1 MSGIFGIVD
10 VENPERIP
18 PLLENMA
25 SAMSHKEWF
34 VVESQACQIAGLGR
48 IGIGIF
54 NTLPQPVWNEAH
66 TIALV
71 IAGEFYNTP
80 ALQLAPVPASDEAT
94 ALALYEKH
102 GPSFASHLKGAF
114 IIAIWDTINQQL
126 VITNDRFGLYPL
138 FFAHVGSAFIFAP
151 ELKGILADHTI
162 PRSLDMVALAQYMR
176 FQHLLGDRTFFD
188 NITLL
193 PPAASLVF
201 KADTARYTI
210 EHYWSYNQIAYL
222 PDISFQDA
230 VEETGRLLRRAV
242 QRLSGDS
249 YRPGVYL
256 SGGLD
261 SRTILGLIERR
272 PIATI
277 TYGHHNCRDVYY
289 AQQIA
294 RRAGSDH
301 HWIDMPDGNWV
312 KEYADFHLE
321 LTEGLHSWIHM
332 HGINTLEQARQLMD
346 VNLTGWGG
354 EVLGAYF
361 SGVLGN
367 YFYDRPPESP
377 ADHISL
383 LARLFYFFNQ
393 KSTWPSIDE
402 AEEYLVYSIP
412 LDKKLR
418 SLAFDSFTD
427 EFSAYLSYPP
437 DLQGRYFYINNH
449 FLRLTHNLITFT
461 RSHIE
466 VRFPFFDYDLL
477 DWVYALPAKMRHQR
491 ALYRAVIQQ
500 EIPTLATIPY
510 DHDEFLP
517 TTNEAHRRLHGL
529 FIKSKRRINKHIR
542 PFFPERH
549 TLYADYENYLRTDLK
564 AWAENILFDKRTLER
579 GIFNPEFIQSI
590 WARHQ
595 SGQELHTIGKIA
607 PIITLEMMFRRFFD

>member
-54 NTLPQPVWNEAH
+54 NTIPQPIWNESR

-71 IAGEFYNTP
+71 LAGEFYNTP

-102 GPSFASHLKGAF
+102 GPSFARHLKGAF

-151 ELKGILADHTI
+151 ELKGFLADHTI

-249 YRPGVYL
+249 YHPGVYL

-261 SRTILGLIERR
+261 SRTILGLVERR

-277 TYGHHNCRDVYY
+277 TYGHHNCRDVHY
-289 AQQIA
+289 AKQIA
-294 RRAGSDH
+294 RRVGSDH
-301 HWIDMPDGNWV
+301 HWVDLPDGNWV
-312 KEYADFHLE
+312 NEYADFHLQ

-354 EVLGAYF
+354 G
-361 SGVLGN
+361 
-367 YFYDRPPESP
+367 SP
-377 ADHISL
+377 MGGGLAKFLQEPIVNDTAL
-383 LARLFYFFNQ
+383 LIRLFDKFNQ
-393 KSTWPSIDE
+393 KFTWPSIDE
-402 AEEYLVYSIP
+402 AEAQVLFSKSWH
-412 LDKKLR
+412 KKLQG
-418 SLAFDSFTD
+418 LAFESFRD
-427 EFSAYLSYPP
+427 EISGFLHYRPGAR
-437 DLQGRYFYINNH
+437 GRYFLIINH
-449 FLRLTHNLITFT
+449 DRRLTHNLVTFT

-466 VRFPFFDYDLL
+466 VRFPYFDYDLF
-477 DWVYALPAKMRHQR
+477 DFVCSIPTEMRQERVLH
-491 ALYRAVIQQ
+491 RAVIQH
-500 EIPTLATIPY
+500 EIPALSIIPY
-510 DHDEFLP
+510 DRDEFLP
-517 TTNEAHRRLHGL
+517 TTNKIHRQLHEL
-529 FIKSKRRINKHIR
+529 LVKSKRRINRHIR
-542 PFFPERH
+542 PVFPERQ